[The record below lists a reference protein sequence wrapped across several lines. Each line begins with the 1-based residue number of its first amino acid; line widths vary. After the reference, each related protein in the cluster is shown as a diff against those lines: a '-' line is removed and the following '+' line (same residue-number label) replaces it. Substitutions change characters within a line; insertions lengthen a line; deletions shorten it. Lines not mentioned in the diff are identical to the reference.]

1 MTTLEVEHLV
11 RTVIV
16 ERGLPFALLSV
27 NGSPAGWNIVVRRVT
42 SGVLRLQL
50 VGGRPMAMR
59 VAIQEALEDEF

>member
-27 NGSPAGWNIVVRRVT
+27 NGSPAGWNIEVRAANSGVVR
-42 SGVLRLQL
+42 LHL
-50 VGGRPMAMR
+50 VGERPMAMR
-59 VAIQEALEDEF
+59 VDIQDALESEL

>member
-27 NGSPAGWNIVVRRVT
+27 NGSPAGWNIEVRAAN
-42 SGVLRLQL
+42 SGVVCLRL
-50 VGGRPMAMR
+50 VGSRPMAMR
-59 VAIQEALEDEF
+59 IDLQDALESKL

>member
-27 NGSPAGWNIVVRRVT
+27 NGSPAGWNIEIRANRGVVC
-42 SGVLRLQL
+42 LHL
-50 VGGRPMAMR
+50 VGSRPTAMR
-59 VAIQEALEDEF
+59 VDVQEALESEL

>member
-27 NGSPAGWNIVVRRVT
+27 NGSPAGWNIEVRAANSGVVR
-42 SGVLRLQL
+42 LHL
-50 VGGRPMAMR
+50 VGSRPMAMR
-59 VAIQEALEDEF
+59 IDLQDALESAL

>member
-27 NGSPAGWNIVVRRVT
+27 NGSPAGWNIEVRAANRGVVR
-42 SGVLRLQL
+42 LHL
-50 VGGRPMAMR
+50 VGSRPTAMR
-59 VAIQEALEDEF
+59 VDVQEALESEL

>member
-27 NGSPAGWNIVVRRVT
+27 NGSPAGWNIEVRAAN
-42 SGVLRLQL
+42 SGVVRLQL
-50 VGGRPMAMR
+50 VGSRAMAMR
-59 VAIQEALEDEF
+59 IDIQEALESEL

>member
-27 NGSPAGWNIVVRRVT
+27 NGSPAGWNIEVRAAN
-42 SGVLRLQL
+42 SGVVRLQL
-50 VGGRPMAMR
+50 AGSRAMAMR
-59 VAIQEALEDEF
+59 VDIQEALESKL